1 MATSA
6 SAKRLTELVDAAIVN
21 VARNQTE
28 GLVATVDRELSNVE
42 GINAIRGC
50 PPSQT
55 VVGTKSHRNSSDEL
69 LVDSNWRHH

>member
-42 GINAIRGC
+42 GINVIRG
-50 PPSQT
+50 
-55 VVGTKSHRNSSDEL
+55 
-69 LVDSNWRHH
+69 